1 MRLNSKYTLQKTAIK
16 KLFNDNKISKE
27 ELEQILAR
35 LEKEA
40 NFIDKQKNKRKELVK
55 KARYRIF
62 EHV

>member
-1 MRLNSKYTLQKTAIK
+1 LNSKYTLQKTAIT

-27 ELEQILAR
+27 DLELMLAK
-35 LEKEA
+35 LEREA
-40 NFIDKQKNKRKELVK
+40 DLIDQQKNKRKELIK